1 MWALINRDELVTGL
15 ALRMIAQD
23 LKRMTMTWPATK
35 QYLAKIRKIQ
45 SKSHLLEID
54 FSRVNTL
61 LREDMLAHRNRI
73 NTRYKKLFRP
83 LCAWLVENFDR
94 LPISSEQW
102 LVMYE
107 LQGKGFIKTL
117 AHKLDPQSMW
127 CLPGEAV
134 PDQDTVLIRNIIH
147 NETLLKDRRQ
157 RALPFWFVDT
167 GYTNFLTG
175 KKTWHRLVANDLHMT
190 PDLSRPWPADR
201 LHLLPSMPRPW
212 RVNQGA
218 ILVVENSESH
228 YQQQGTTLEAW
239 REFVRQKL
247 KGNTDRDIVFRPK
260 NLYRKTRDNLYE
272 HLCRKDYYCV
282 ITDASA
288 AAIEAVWAG
297 IPIITLGQHISVPVA
312 RNNLA
317 NINDLYRGPIGDWL
331 CALTYSQWTLA
342 EMQSGLA
349 VKMIRRY
356 HA

>member
-15 ALRMIAQD
+15 AQCMIARD
-23 LKRMTMTWPATK
+23 LKRMTMTWSETER
-35 QYLAKIRKIQ
+35 YLVKIRKAQ

-54 FSRVNTL
+54 FGRVNTL
-61 LREDMLAHRNRI
+61 LREDLQAHRNRI
-73 NTRYKKLFRP
+73 NARYKQQFRP

-94 LPISSEQW
+94 LPISNEQW
-102 LVMYE
+102 VDMYE

-117 AHKLDPQSMW
+117 ARTLDPQARW

-147 NETLLKDRRQ
+147 NENLLQDRRQ

-175 KKTWHRLVANDLHMT
+175 KKTWHRLVANDLHLT

-201 LHLLPSMPRPW
+201 LSLLPSMPRPW
-212 RVNQGA
+212 RVNDGA
-218 ILVVENSESH
+218 ILVVENSEYH
-228 YQQQGTTLEAW
+228 YQQRGTTLEAW
-239 REFVRQKL
+239 RGWVRQKL

-260 NLYRKTRDNLYE
+260 NLDRKTRDNLYE
-272 HLCRKDYYCV
+272 HLCKKDYYCV
-282 ITDASA
+282 VTDASA

-297 IPIITLGQHISVPVA
+297 IPIITLGRHISVPVA
-312 RNNLA
+312 RTGLHK
-317 NINDLYRGPIGDWL
+317 INSLYRGPIGDWL

>member
-1 MWALINRDELVTGL
+1 MWAIINRDELASVL
-15 ALRMIAQD
+15 ARRMLTRDI
-23 LKRMTMTWPATK
+23 KRMPMTWPATE
-35 QYLAKIRKIQ
+35 QYLVKIRKAQ

-54 FSRVNTL
+54 FGRVNTL
-61 LREDMLAHRNRI
+61 LREDLQGYRNRI
-73 NTRYKKLFRP
+73 NARYKKLFRP
-83 LCAWLVENFDR
+83 LCAWLVENFDH
-94 LPISSEQW
+94 LPVAQDQW
-102 LVMYE
+102 LNMFVDH
-107 LQGKGFIKTL
+107 GRDFVKTL
-117 AHKLDPQSMW
+117 APQLAKDITW

-134 PDQDTVLIRNIIH
+134 PDDQSVLIRNILH

-175 KKTWHRLVANDLHMT
+175 KKIWLRLVANDLHMT

-201 LHLLPSMPRPW
+201 LSLLPSMPRPW
-212 RVNQGA
+212 RVNDGA

-239 REFVRQKL
+239 REHVRQKL
-247 KGNTDRDIVFRPK
+247 KGDTDRLIVFRPK
-260 NLYRKTRDNLYE
+260 NLDRKTRDNLYE
-272 HLCRKDYYCV
+272 HLCKKDYYCV
-282 ITDASA
+282 VTDASA

-297 IPIITLGQHISVPVA
+297 IPIITLGQHISRPVA
-312 RNNLA
+312 RDNLA

-342 EMQSGLA
+342 EMRSGLA

>member
-1 MWALINRDELVTGL
+1 MWAIINRDELASVL
-15 ALRMIAQD
+15 ARRMLTRDI
-23 LKRMTMTWPATK
+23 KRMPMTWPATE
-35 QYLAKIRKIQ
+35 QYLVKIRKAQ

-54 FSRVNTL
+54 FGRVNTL
-61 LREDMLAHRNRI
+61 LREDLQGYRNRI
-73 NTRYKKLFRP
+73 NARYKKLFRP
-83 LCAWLVENFDR
+83 LCAWLVENFDH
-94 LPISSEQW
+94 LPVAQDQW
-102 LVMYE
+102 LNMFVDH
-107 LQGKGFIKTL
+107 GRDFVKTL
-117 AHKLDPQSMW
+117 APQLAKDITW

-134 PDQDTVLIRNIIH
+134 PDDQSVLIRNILH

-175 KKTWHRLVANDLHMT
+175 KKTWHRLVANDLHLT

-201 LHLLPSMPRPW
+201 LSLLPSMPRPW
-212 RVNQGA
+212 RVNDGA
-218 ILVVENSESH
+218 ILVVENSDYH

-260 NLYRKTRDNLYE
+260 NLDRKTRDNLYE
-272 HLCRKDYYCV
+272 HLCKKDYYCV
-282 ITDASA
+282 VTDASA

-297 IPIITLGQHISVPVA
+297 IPIITLGQHISAPVA
-312 RNNLA
+312 RDNLA

-342 EMQSGLA
+342 EMRSGLA

>member
-15 ALRMIAQD
+15 ALRMIARD
-23 LKRMTMTWPATK
+23 LKRMTMTWSETER
-35 QYLAKIRKIQ
+35 YLVKIRKAQ

-54 FSRVNTL
+54 FGKVNNL
-61 LREDMLAHRNRI
+61 LREDLRAHRDRI
-73 NTRYKKLFRP
+73 NTKYKQLFRP

-94 LPISSEQW
+94 LPISNEQW

-117 AHKLDPQSMW
+117 AQKLDPRAMW
-127 CLPGEAV
+127 CLPGDAV

-147 NETLLKDRRQ
+147 NENLLQDRRG
-157 RALPFWFVDT
+157 RGLPFWFVDT

-175 KKTWHRLVANDLHMT
+175 KKTWHRLVANDLHLT
-190 PDLSRPWPADR
+190 PDLDRGFPADR
-201 LHLLPSMPRPW
+201 LSLLPGLPRPW
-212 RVNQGA
+212 RPNGGA
-218 ILVVENSESH
+218 ILVVENSEYH
-228 YQQQGTTLEAW
+228 YRQQGTTLEAW
-239 REFVRQKL
+239 RTEVVQKL
-247 KGNTDRDIVFRPK
+247 KPHTDRAIVFRPK
-260 NLYRKTRDNLYE
+260 ELNRKTRDNLYE
-272 HLCRKDYYCV
+272 RLCDLDYYCV

-297 IPIITLGQHISVPVA
+297 IPIITLGLHISRPVA
-312 RNNLA
+312 RTSLDE
-317 NINDLYRGPIGDWL
+317 INDLYRGPIGDWL

>member
-1 MWALINRDELVTGL
+1 MWAIINRDELASVL
-15 ALRMIAQD
+15 ARRMLTRDI
-23 LKRMTMTWPATK
+23 KRMPMTWPATE
-35 QYLAKIRKIQ
+35 QYLVKIRKAQ

-54 FSRVNTL
+54 FGRVNTL
-61 LREDMLAHRNRI
+61 LREDLQGYRNRI
-73 NTRYKKLFRP
+73 NARYKKLFRP

-94 LPISSEQW
+94 LPITQDQW
-102 LVMYE
+102 LDMFVDH
-107 LQGKGFIKTL
+107 GRDFVKTL
-117 AHKLDPQSMW
+117 APQLAKDITW

-134 PDQDTVLIRNIIH
+134 PDDQSVLIRNILH

-175 KKTWHRLVANDLHMT
+175 KKTWHRLVANDLHLT
-190 PDLSRPWPADR
+190 PELSRSWPADR
-201 LHLLPSMPRPW
+201 LSLLPSMPRPW
-212 RVNQGA
+212 RVNDGA
-218 ILVVENSESH
+218 ILVVENSEYH

-239 REFVRQKL
+239 RAFVRQKL
-247 KGNTDRDIVFRPK
+247 KGNTDRDIVFRSK
-260 NLYRKTRDNLYE
+260 NLDRKTRDNLYE
-272 HLCRKDYYCV
+272 HLCKKDYYCV
-282 ITDASA
+282 VTDASA

-297 IPIITLGQHISVPVA
+297 IPIITLGQHISRPVA
-312 RNNLA
+312 RDNLA

-342 EMQSGLA
+342 EMRSGLA

>member
-1 MWALINRDELVTGL
+1 MFAIHGRDF
-15 ALRMIAQD
+15 AR
-23 LKRMTMTWPATK
+23 
-35 QYLAKIRKIQ
+35 
-45 SKSHLLEID
+45 
-54 FSRVNTL
+54 
-61 LREDMLAHRNRI
+61 
-73 NTRYKKLFRP
+73 
-83 LCAWLVENFDR
+83 
-94 LPISSEQW
+94 
-102 LVMYE
+102 
-107 LQGKGFIKTL
+107 TL
-117 AHKLDPQSMW
+117 APQLEKDISW
-127 CLPGEAV
+127 CLPGQAV
-134 PDQDTVLIRNIIH
+134 PDSESVLIRNILH

-175 KKTWHRLVANDLHMT
+175 KKAWHRLVANDLHMT

-212 RVNQGA
+212 RINQGA
-218 ILVVENSESH
+218 ILVVENSEHH

-260 NLYRKTRDNLYE
+260 NLDRKTRDNLYE

-297 IPIITLGQHISVPVA
+297 IPIITLGRHISRPVA
-312 RNNLA
+312 RTSLA

>member
-1 MWALINRDELVTGL
+1 MWAIINRDELASVL
-15 ALRMIAQD
+15 ACRMLTRDI
-23 LKRMTMTWPATK
+23 KRMPMTWPATE
-35 QYLAKIRKIQ
+35 QYLVKIRKAQ

-54 FSRVNTL
+54 FGRVNTL
-61 LREDMLAHRNRI
+61 LREDLQGYRNRI
-73 NTRYKKLFRP
+73 NARYKKLFRP
-83 LCAWLVENFDR
+83 LCAWLVENFDH
-94 LPISSEQW
+94 LPVAQDQW
-102 LVMYE
+102 LNMFVDH
-107 LQGKGFIKTL
+107 GRDFVKTL
-117 AHKLDPQSMW
+117 APQLAKDITW

-134 PDQDTVLIRNIIH
+134 PDDQSVLIRNILH

-175 KKTWHRLVANDLHMT
+175 KKTWHRLVANDLHLT
-190 PDLSRPWPADR
+190 PDLSRSWPADR
-201 LHLLPSMPRPW
+201 LSLLPSMPRPW
-212 RVNQGA
+212 RVNDGA
-218 ILVVENSESH
+218 ILVVENSEYH

-239 REFVRQKL
+239 REWVSQKL
-247 KGNTDRDIVFRPK
+247 KGNTDRLIVFRPK
-260 NLYRKTRDNLYE
+260 NLDRKTRDNLYE
-272 HLCRKDYYCV
+272 HLCKKDYYCV
-282 ITDASA
+282 VTDASA

-297 IPIITLGQHISVPVA
+297 IPIITLGQHISAPVA
-312 RNNLA
+312 RDNLA

>member
-1 MWALINRDELVTGL
+1 MWAIINRDELASVL
-15 ALRMIAQD
+15 ARRMLTRDI
-23 LKRMTMTWPATK
+23 KRMPMTWPATE
-35 QYLAKIRKIQ
+35 QYLVKIRKAQ

-54 FSRVNTL
+54 FGRVNTL
-61 LREDMLAHRNRI
+61 LREDLQGYRNRI
-73 NTRYKKLFRP
+73 NARYKKLFRP
-83 LCAWLVENFDR
+83 LCAWLVENFDH
-94 LPISSEQW
+94 LPVAQDQW
-102 LVMYE
+102 LNMFVDH
-107 LQGKGFIKTL
+107 GRDFVKTL
-117 AHKLDPQSMW
+117 APQLAKDITW

-134 PDQDTVLIRNIIH
+134 PDDQSVLIRNIIY
-147 NETLLKDRRQ
+147 NEALLQDRRQ

-175 KKTWHRLVANDLHMT
+175 KKTWHRLVANDLHLT
-190 PDLSRPWPADR
+190 PDLGRPWPADR
-201 LHLLPSMPRPW
+201 LSLLPSMPRPW
-212 RVNQGA
+212 RVNDGA
-218 ILVVENSESH
+218 ILVVENSEYH

-247 KGNTDRDIVFRPK
+247 KGNTDRDIVFRSK
-260 NLYRKTRDNLYE
+260 NLDRKTRDNLYE
-272 HLCRKDYYCV
+272 HLCKKDYYCV
-282 ITDASA
+282 VTDASA

-312 RNNLA
+312 RKGLHK
-317 NINDLYRGPIGDWL
+317 INSLYRGPIGDWL

>member
-1 MWALINRDELVTGL
+1 
-15 ALRMIAQD
+15 
-23 LKRMTMTWPATK
+23 
-35 QYLAKIRKIQ
+35 
-45 SKSHLLEID
+45 
-54 FSRVNTL
+54 
-61 LREDMLAHRNRI
+61 
-73 NTRYKKLFRP
+73 
-83 LCAWLVENFDR
+83 
-94 LPISSEQW
+94 
-102 LVMYE
+102 MYE

-117 AHKLDPQSMW
+117 AYKLDPQAMW
-127 CLPGEAV
+127 CMPGEAV
-134 PDQDTVLIRNIIH
+134 PDTESVLIRNIIH

-201 LHLLPSMPRPW
+201 LHLLSSMPRPW

-247 KGNTDRDIVFRPK
+247 KSQTDQLIVFRPK
-260 NLYRKTRDNLYE
+260 NLDRKTRDNLYD
-272 HLCRKDYYCV
+272 HLCKKDYYCV

-297 IPIITLGQHISVPVA
+297 IPIITLGQHISRPVA
-312 RNNLA
+312 RTNLTH
-317 NINDLYRGPIGDWL
+317 INDLYRGPIGDWL
-331 CALTYSQWTLA
+331 CALTYSQWTMD
-342 EMQSGLA
+342 EIQSGLT

>member
-1 MWALINRDELVTGL
+1 MWALINRDELASVL
-15 ALRMIAQD
+15 ARRMLTRDI
-23 LKRMTMTWPATK
+23 KRMPMTWPATE
-35 QYLAKIRKIQ
+35 QYLVKIRKAQ

-54 FSRVNTL
+54 FGRVNTL
-61 LREDMLAHRNRI
+61 LREDLQAYRNRI
-73 NTRYKKLFRP
+73 NARYKKLFRP
-83 LCAWLVENFDR
+83 LCAWLVEHFDH
-94 LPISSEQW
+94 LPVAQDQW
-102 LVMYE
+102 LNMFVDH
-107 LQGKGFIKTL
+107 GRDFVKTL
-117 AHKLDPQSMW
+117 APQLAKDITW

-134 PDQDTVLIRNIIH
+134 PDDQSVLIRNIIH
-147 NETLLKDRRQ
+147 NETLLKDRCQ

-175 KKTWHRLVANDLHMT
+175 KKTWHRLVANDLHLT

-201 LHLLPSMPRPW
+201 LKLLPSMPRPW
-212 RVNQGA
+212 RVNDGA
-218 ILVVENSESH
+218 ILVVENSDNH

-239 REFVRQKL
+239 REWVRQKL

-260 NLYRKTRDNLYE
+260 NLDRKTRDNLYE
-272 HLCRKDYYCV
+272 HLCKKDYYCV
-282 ITDASA
+282 VTDASA

-297 IPIITLGQHISVPVA
+297 IPIITLGRHISRSVA
-312 RNNLA
+312 RHNLA
-317 NINDLYRGPIGDWL
+317 DINDLYRGPIGDWL